1 MCRRP
6 VSLGFARGDE
16 ARGDSVSRV
25 LNVLRFKR
33 RDSAIHVLD
42 PRSKF
47 MLLVALSVASLILA
61 DPVTLL
67 ALLAVEAI
75 ILKAAKCLRDWLASL
90 RGLLLM
96 LAVIFALNY
105 LTLPSHRLF
114 TSLAMTVRFLD
125 LATAF
130 SIFFLT
136 TTPDELA
143 TALEASGVPRDYTLM
158 FTMSLRFVPTLARD
172 LQTVADAL
180 KSRGLE
186 LEKGGLRER
195 LRNYVYLLVPLI
207 IYELRRSLMVAEAL
221 EARGFGA
228 VRRVEPYYELKLKER
243 DYAVIALSWAFIAA
257 LAYLSLSGCYGA
269 LLAEMLAYWP

>member
-1 MCRRP
+1 
-6 VSLGFARGDE
+6 
-16 ARGDSVSRV
+16 VSRV
-25 LNVLRFKR
+25 LDVFRFKR
-33 RDSAIHVLD
+33 RDSTIHALD

-47 MLLVALSVASLILA
+47 VLLVALSAASLILA

-67 ALLAVEAI
+67 ALLALEAA
-75 ILKAAKCLRDWLASL
+75 ILRAARCLGDWLASL

-105 LTLPSHRLF
+105 LTLPSHKLF
-114 TSLAMTVRFLD
+114 TSLAMTMRFLD

-143 TALEASGVPRDYTLM
+143 TALEASGLPRDYTLM

-186 LEKGGLRER
+186 LEKGGLRKR

-228 VRRVEPYYELKLKER
+228 VRKVEPYYELKLGGR
-243 DYAVIALSWAFIAA
+243 DYAVIMFSCALITF
-257 LAYLSLSGCYGA
+257 LAYLSLSGHYGA
-269 LLAEMLAYWP
+269 LLNEMLAHWP